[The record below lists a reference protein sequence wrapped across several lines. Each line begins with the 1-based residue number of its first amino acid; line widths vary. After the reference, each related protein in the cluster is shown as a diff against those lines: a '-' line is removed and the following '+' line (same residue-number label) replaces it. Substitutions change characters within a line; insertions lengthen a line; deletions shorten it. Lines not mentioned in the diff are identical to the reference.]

1 MRFFLSILAL
11 FFHASISAQS
21 FFVPD
26 KDNYNDFLVAPW
38 KPDAPTVIAF
48 KDPNCGYC
56 IKALKNLENYQDY
69 NVFMF
74 WSPILGKSSDNK
86 VNDIFACDD
95 PIGKGVISSV
105 INRKSISCE
114 STSILKGK
122 RDKLKELNHEVVS
135 LYNPQSVPAFYFGGQ
150 KVRLNSL
157 AKFKQDVTNSL
168 SLVKLQWQR
177 YKPIK
182 VSSSEHSGIANA
194 VVFIPNGF
202 KSKSAL
208 VDFLKKDLR
217 YNWHLAESS
226 CQSINCVLTDKDK
239 LTEELKLLLNI
250 TEVDKPTLVVNGMV
264 IKPERY
270 GLYQLD
276 KLVKAIQAMT
286 SS

>member
-1 MRFFLSILAL
+1 MRLLLGILFL
-11 FFHASISAQS
+11 FFHTSLWAQA

-26 KDNYNDFLVAPW
+26 KENYKDFLIESW
-38 KPDAPTVIAF
+38 KPDVPTIIAF

-56 IKALKNLENYQDY
+56 IKALKNLAQYKDY

-74 WSPILGKSSDNK
+74 WSPILGKLSDNK
-86 VNDIFACDD
+86 VNDIFDCDD

-105 INRKSISCE
+105 INRESITCK
-114 STSILKGK
+114 STSSLRNK
-122 RDKLKELNHEVVS
+122 RAKLEALNHDVVS
-135 LYNPQSVPAFYFGGQ
+135 RYNPQSVPAFYFGGQ

-157 AKFKQDVTNSL
+157 AKFKQDITNSP

-177 YKPIK
+177 YEPIK

-194 VVFIPNGF
+194 IVFIPNDF
-202 KSKSAL
+202 KSKNDLSNL
-208 VDFLKKDLR
+208 LKGDPR

-226 CQSINCVLTDKDK
+226 CQSINCVLTVKEK

-250 TEVDKPTLVVNGMV
+250 TEVDKPILVVNGMV

-270 GLYQLD
+270 GIYQLD
-276 KLVKAIQAMT
+276 KLVKAMQAMT